1 MKYSKPQI
9 IPVAT
14 ATVAI
19 QGGVK
24 GGSVNPD
31 LAKHPS
37 IGAYEAD
44 E

>member
-1 MKYSKPQI
+1 MMYSKPEI
-9 IPVAT
+9 IAVAT
-14 ATVAI
+14 ATAAI

-31 LAKHPS
+31 LARHPS